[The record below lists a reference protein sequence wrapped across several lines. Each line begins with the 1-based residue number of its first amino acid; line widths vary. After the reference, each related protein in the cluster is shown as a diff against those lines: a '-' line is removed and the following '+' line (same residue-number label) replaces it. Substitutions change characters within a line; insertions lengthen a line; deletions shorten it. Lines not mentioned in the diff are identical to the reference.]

1 MRTRRPIDDLSD
13 TMAAA
18 PRPPRAAHGSRHP
31 ERAAA
36 DRFLP
41 LSGCRVIDFTR
52 ILSGPYATMLL
63 ADLGADVIK
72 IERPG
77 SGDDTRGWGPPFW
90 RGTSAYFAAVNRGK
104 RSVTID
110 LGAEPGRALA
120 RELIAG
126 ADVVVENFRP
136 GVTSRLGIAY
146 DDLVDSNPGLI
157 YASING
163 FGSHGPR
170 AQEAGTEVI
179 IEAES
184 GLMAMMGVP
193 DGPPVRFGV
202 AMVDIATGM
211 SLVNGVLAAML
222 ERYRTGH
229 GRAIEFPL
237 YTTAVSVLATVIAS
251 ASVAPDMTQARF
263 GSGHPSI
270 VPYSAFE
277 ARDGW
282 VVLGAVNEDMW
293 TRLCTAL
300 GLEHML
306 ADARCATN
314 ELRVANRTYVEEVLA
329 DAVARLP
336 LAEITRR
343 LGERGV
349 LVAPVKTASEA
360 IQDPQVAAL
369 RLIDDDDGVSFARTP
384 LAQFNPGTLKRA
396 PSLGEDSIEVLASFG
411 IAPERIAQLVEAG
424 VVQRA
429 ASPPEDDRDGPIDLA
444 QRASA

>member
-1 MRTRRPIDDLSD
+1 M
-13 TMAAA
+13 
-18 PRPPRAAHGSRHP
+18 
-31 ERAAA
+31 
-36 DRFLP
+36 LP

-72 IERPG
+72 VERPEH
-77 SGDDTRGWGPPFW
+77 GDDTRGWGPPFW

-104 RSVTID
+104 RSVAID
-110 LGAEPGRALA
+110 LGVEDGRALT

-126 ADVVVENFRP
+126 ADVVAENFRP
-136 GVTSRLGIAY
+136 GVTSRLGISYEDVVA
-146 DDLVDSNPGLI
+146 SNAGLI
-157 YASING
+157 YASITG
-163 FGSHGPR
+163 FGSRGPR

-211 SLVNGVLAAML
+211 ALVNGVLAAML
-222 ERYRTGH
+222 QRDRTGR

-237 YTTAVSVLATVIAS
+237 FTTAVSVLATVIAS
-251 ASVAPDMTQARF
+251 ASVAPETTQARF

-282 VVLGAVNEDMW
+282 IVLGAVNEGMW
-293 TRLCTAL
+293 VRLCA
-300 GLEHML
+300 GLELDHL
-306 ADARCATN
+306 VTDTRCATN
-314 ELRVANRTYVEEVLA
+314 DVRVANRAYVERA
-329 DAVARLP
+329 
-336 LAEITRR
+336 LAESVAGLSVAEVTRR

-349 LVAPVKTASEA
+349 LVAPVRTASEA
-360 IQDPQVAAL
+360 IRDPQVAAL
-369 RLIDDDDGVSFARTP
+369 ELIDDDDGVNFAKTP
-384 LAQFNPGTLKRA
+384 LAQFNTRALGRA
-396 PSLGEDSIEVLASFG
+396 PALGQHSAEILASFG
-411 IAPERIAQLVEAG
+411 IAADRVDRLADDG
-424 VVQRA
+424 VIRQGSA
-429 ASPPEDDRDGPIDLA
+429 ASHDDLAAPADLA
-444 QRASA
+444 QQANA

>member
-1 MRTRRPIDDLSD
+1 MTLQNAEEDLASE
-13 TMAAA
+13 
-18 PRPPRAAHGSRHP
+18 S
-31 ERAAA
+31 
-36 DRFLP
+36 LP
-41 LSGCRVIDFTR
+41 LSGCTVVDFTR

-72 IERPG
+72 VERPG
-77 SGDDTRGWGPPFW
+77 EGDDTRGWGPPFW
-90 RGTSAYFAAVNRGK
+90 RGTSSYFAAVNRGK
-104 RSVTID
+104 RSIAVD
-110 LGAEPGRALA
+110 LSSDAGQRVV
-120 RELIAG
+120 REVIAG
-126 ADVVVENFRP
+126 ADIVVENFRP
-136 GVTSRLGIAY
+136 GVTGRLGISY
-146 DDLVDSNPGLI
+146 DDVAESNPGLI

-163 FGSHGPR
+163 FGSYGPR

-222 ERYRTGH
+222 QRVRTGR

-237 YTTAVSVLATVIAS
+237 YSTAISVLATVIAS
-251 ASVAPDMTQARF
+251 ASVAPEMTQARF

-282 VVLGAVNEDMW
+282 VVLGAVNEGMW
-293 TRLCTAL
+293 GRLCA
-300 GLEHML
+300 GLDLEPL
-306 ADARCATN
+306 ADDERCATN
-314 ELRVANRTYVEEVLA
+314 EARVGNRAFVEQAVA
-329 DAVARLP
+329 DAVAALDVS
-336 LAEITRR
+336 EITRR

-360 IQDPQVAAL
+360 IEDPQVAAL
-369 RLIDDDDGVSFARTP
+369 GLIDQEDGVKFARTP
-384 LAQFNPGTLKRA
+384 LAQFNDARLSRA
-396 PSLGEDSIEVLASFG
+396 PALGEHSSEILTASG
-411 IAPERIAQLVEAG
+411 IATERMNELLADG
-424 VVQRA
+424 VVQQAGPLAEDRPANPLDRA
-429 ASPPEDDRDGPIDLA
+429 AHA
-444 QRASA
+444 NT